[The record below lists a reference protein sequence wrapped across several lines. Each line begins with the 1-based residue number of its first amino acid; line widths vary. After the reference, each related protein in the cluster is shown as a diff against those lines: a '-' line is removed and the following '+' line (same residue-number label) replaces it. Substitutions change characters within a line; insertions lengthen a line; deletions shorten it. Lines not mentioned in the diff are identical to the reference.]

1 MLDDCLSRFLID
13 DLDIRGALV
22 RLGPAWRKML
32 GNRDYPAAVA
42 RLLGEMSVTTLLL
55 ADNLKQSGR
64 LTIQMRGSGPV
75 SLLVVDCNEQLQIRG
90 MARCEA
96 QPQAES
102 VPELLGDGQ
111 LLLVLDRPSMREP
124 YRSIVPLDGES
135 IAEVFEHYLE
145 QSEQLPARFFLAA
158 SASAASGL
166 FIQKLPTADQCDA
179 DGWAR
184 VEALAATVKA
194 AELLSLPAE
203 ELLRRL
209 FPEETVRLFPARP
222 VVHHC
227 PEDWEKVRALLRSL
241 GPTEVYATLREHG
254 EVLIRDDLCNLE
266 YRFDAPAIDALFS
279 DALQTT
285 SPTLH

>member
-179 DGWAR
+179 DGWTR
-184 VEALAATVKA
+184 VEALAVTVKA
-194 AELLSLPAE
+194 TELWSLPAE
-203 ELLRRL
+203 ELLHRL
-209 FPEETVRLFPARP
+209 FPEETVRLFPSRP

-227 PEDWEKVRALLRSL
+227 PEDWDKVRALLRSL

-266 YRFDAPAIDALFS
+266 YRFDAPAIDALFN
-279 DALQTT
+279 DALQKT
-285 SPTLH
+285 SPTRH